1 MTAADLKRLDELRE
15 ETNRLRSRLE
25 SLRNA
30 SVVSATNYYSQTGG
44 NGGTGD
50 PVAEAACSAAD
61 IEDQILCNVLE
72 MVEIIDSVPTPYTR
86 RVMRM
91 RYINGYSWGR
101 IAQELGYTDSAA
113 PYRLLLRY
121 RKRIMSKHPRNDNS
135 VTMEKGVK

>member
-1 MTAADLKRLDELRE
+1 MTAADLERLDNLAD
-15 ETNRLRSRLE
+15 ETKQLRSRLE

-30 SVVSATNYYSQTGG
+30 SPVSAVNYSGTGG
-44 NGGTGD
+44 NGGTSD

-61 IEDQILCNVLE
+61 VEEEILRNVLE
-72 MVEIIDSVPTPYTR
+72 MVEIIDSVPTTYTR

-121 RKRIMSKHPRNDNS
+121 RKRIMSKHPRNDNGA
-135 VTMEKGVK
+135 TMEKGVK

>member
-1 MTAADLKRLDELRE
+1 MTAADLERLDELRE
-15 ETNRLRSRLE
+15 ETNKLRSRLE

-30 SVVSATNYYSQTGG
+30 SEVSAVNYSQTGG

-50 PVAEAACSAAD
+50 PVSRTACSVVD
-61 IEDQILCNVLE
+61 IEDQILHNVLE
-72 MVEIIDSVPTPYTR
+72 MVEIIDGVPTPYTR

-121 RKRIMSKHPRNDNS
+121 RKRIMSKHLRNDNGM
-135 VTMEKGVK
+135 TTEKGVK